1 MRGELLHHHLPHRH
15 HPKAASLH
23 SGHLHSPRV
32 LNVRARGENERAR
45 VLRVFA
51 WLACMRDEF
60 DCVHAC
66 FACISHD
73 VHVCTRVVVCG
84 LVFCDN
90 FTRVWRGF
98 HVCEH
103 VLYVLRVLREY
114 FS

>member
-1 MRGELLHHHLPHRH
+1 MLKWLYFARALTRSRAADVSVRMRGELLHHHLPHRH

-45 VLRVFA
+45 DLRVLRDFA

-73 VHVCTRVVVCG
+73 VHVCTRVVVMR
-84 LVFCDN
+84 
-90 FTRVWRGF
+90 T
-98 HVCEH
+98 
-103 VLYVLRVLREY
+103 RVLR
-114 FS
+114 